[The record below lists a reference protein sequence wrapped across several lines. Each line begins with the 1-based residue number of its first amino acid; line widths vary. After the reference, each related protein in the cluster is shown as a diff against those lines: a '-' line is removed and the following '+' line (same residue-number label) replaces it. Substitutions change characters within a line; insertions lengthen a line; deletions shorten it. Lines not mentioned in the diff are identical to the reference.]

1 MITDQERTDLLDCL
15 HETSAALIHAVETF
29 PVNRFGEPPAEGR
42 WSAAQTLEHIVFVE
56 GRALGRVK
64 MALAEPPSPDRRSAM
79 EGKDAE
85 LFAGVRIRA
94 NRVDA
99 PAILQPAGGKSREE
113 LLEAFRAARASTI
126 QYASEVQ
133 SDLRCHFAPHPVF
146 GGDLDCFQW
155 LMIIPSH
162 GERHRLQI
170 EEIRA
175 SF

>member
-1 MITDQERTDLLDCL
+1 MMTDQERTELLDYL
-15 HETSAALIHAVETF
+15 HKTSAALIDTIAAF
-29 PVNRFGEPPAEGR
+29 PADRFNESPAEGR

-64 MALAEPPSPDRRSAM
+64 AALAEPPSPDRRSAM
-79 EGKDAE
+79 EGRDAE
-85 LFAGVRIRA
+85 LISGVTSRI
-94 NRVDA
+94 NRVEA
-99 PAILQPAGGKSREE
+99 PAILHPVGGKSREE
-113 LLEAFRAARASTI
+113 LIEAFQAARAVTT
-126 QYASEVQ
+126 QFASEIQ
-133 SDLRCHFAPHPVF
+133 ANLRCHFAPHPVF